1 MKSLGGLEI
10 ILSSLLC
17 LLLLLALIKIFHKLW
32 WSPIRL
38 QNLVAMQGIKGPSY
52 RFVHGNTKEISSM
65 QEEAMSRPKSLSH
78 DIFSRVQPHIHL
90 WTKTYGAN
98 FLQWYGSQ
106 AQLVITEPEL
116 CKEILT
122 NKDRAYPKSEPK
134 SFLRRLLGDGLVVS
148 DGEKWA
154 KMRKLA
160 NYAFHGEI
168 LKGMAP
174 TVIASAETMLETWKE
189 HDGQEIDVF
198 EEFRL
203 YTSEVISKTAFGS
216 SYLEGKNIFEILD
229 KLGHLSFKN
238 AFKLRFPGISTFI
251 KSNDEIESAKL
262 EKSIRDSIMEM
273 IKNRENKAMAG
284 EEDSFGNDFLGVLL
298 KAHQDTDER
307 KRISIDEIVD
317 ECKTFYFAGQETT
330 NSALAWTVFLLA
342 IHTDWQEDA
351 RKEVIQIFGKQNP
364 NLDGIAKLKTMS
376 MIFNESLRLYPPVVT
391 IERKIGREVK
401 LGKHV
406 LPANVEIT
414 IPCLALQHE
423 PQIWGEDVLLFK
435 PERFS
440 EGVAKA
446 TKNNIAAFLPWGLGP
461 RSCVG
466 SNFAAIETKIVLSMI
481 LQRFS
486 FTLSPAYIHSP
497 YRLLTVRPQHGVQV
511 MLHSLT

>member
-1 MKSLGGLEI
+1 MKSVGGTVI
-10 ILSSLLC
+10 VLSSLLC

-32 WSPIRL
+32 WTPIRI
-38 QNLVAMQGIKGPSY
+38 QNLVALQGIKGPSY

-65 QEEAMSRPKSLSH
+65 QEEAMRRPKSLSH
-78 DIFSRVQPHIHL
+78 DIFSQVQPHIHL

-98 FLQWYGSQ
+98 FLQWYGVQ
-106 AQLVITEPEL
+106 AQLIITEPEL

-122 NKDRAYPKSEPK
+122 NKDKAYPKSETK
-134 SFLRRLLGDGLVVS
+134 GYARRLLGDGLVVS

-174 TVIASAETMLETWKE
+174 TMIASAETMLENWKE
-189 HDGQEIDVF
+189 HDGKEIDVF
-198 EEFRL
+198 KEFRL
-203 YTSEVISKTAFGS
+203 YTSEVISRTAFGS
-216 SYLEGKNIFEILD
+216 SYLEGKNIFENLE
-229 KLGHLSFKN
+229 KLAYLSFKN
-238 AFKLRFPGISTFI
+238 AFNLRFPGISRFI
-251 KSNDEIESAKL
+251 KSKDEIESEKL
-262 EKSIRDSIMEM
+262 EKSIRNSIMEM
-273 IKNRENKAMAG
+273 IRKREDKAMVG
-284 EEDSFGNDFLGVLL
+284 EEGSFGDDFLGVLI
-298 KAHQDTDER
+298 KAHHDADENQR
-307 KRISIDEIVD
+307 TSIDEIVD
-317 ECKTFYFAGQETT
+317 ECKTFYLGGQETT
-330 NSALAWTVFLLA
+330 SSGLAWTVFLLA
-342 IHTDWQEDA
+342 IHTDWQEEA

-364 NLDGIAKLKTMS
+364 NLDGTAKLKIMN
-376 MIFNESLRLYPPVVT
+376 MIFNESLRLYPPVVAM
-391 IERKIGREVK
+391 ERKIGREVR

-466 SNFAAIETKIVLSMI
+466 SNFATMETKIALSMI

-511 MLHSLT
+511 MLRSLT